1 MKERILITVK
11 TYPKLSSKY
20 AELVCTAG
28 VNEKGE
34 WRRIYPIQFRQL
46 QKGQKYK
53 KYQWIETEIKKSS
66 LDRRPESYRIIDH
79 EKLVLD
85 DSPLSTKNQWEER
98 RTNFIDKV
106 PLHRDLGN
114 LIKQA
119 HRNTLSLAHFQ
130 PSEWLGFTCQEV
142 EGEWD
147 KNKWNQLEEQK
158 RQLDFFKDPKTVEQD
173 FAVVKKLPYKFS
185 YRIKDCFGKEST
197 MMIEDWEIG
206 ALYHNCLKKYGGDPQ
221 VAKDKVRQKYWD
233 EFMVNT
239 QYDTSLVL
247 GTTLAHHNKK
257 APNPFVIISVVPTPR
272 KVPTPKKVS
281 KPRNLQMNLF

>member
-1 MKERILITVK
+1 MA
-11 TYPKLSSKY
+11 PNFS
-20 AELVCTAG
+20 
-28 VNEKGE
+28 
-34 WRRIYPIQFRQL
+34 YPIQAITKRT
-46 QKGQKYK
+46 KYK

-66 LDRRPESYRIIDH
+66 LDRRPESYRIINH
-79 EKLVLD
+79 EMLVLD
-85 DSPLSTKNQWEER
+85 DSPLSTKNQWAER

-130 PSEWLGFTCQEV
+130 PSEWLEFTCQEV

-147 KNKWNQLEEQK
+147 KNRLNQLEEQR

-173 FAVVKKLPYKFS
+173 FTVVNKLPYKFS

-197 MMIEDWEIG
+197 MMIEDWGIG
-206 ALYHNCLKKYGGDPQ
+206 AFYNNCLKKYGGDPQ

-239 QYDTSLVL
+239 KYDTSLVL

-257 APNPFVIISVVPTPR
+257 ARNPFVIISVVPTPR
-272 KVPTPKKVS
+272 
-281 KPRNLQMNLF
+281 NLQMNLFSI

>member
-1 MKERILITVK
+1 M
-11 TYPKLSSKY
+11 
-20 AELVCTAG
+20 
-28 VNEKGE
+28 
-34 WRRIYPIQFRQL
+34 
-46 QKGQKYK
+46 
-53 KYQWIETEIKKSS
+53 
-66 LDRRPESYRIIDH
+66 
-79 EKLVLD
+79 LVLD
-85 DSPLSTKNQWEER
+85 DSPLSTKNQWAER

-130 PSEWLGFTCQEV
+130 PSEWLEFTCQEV

-147 KNKWNQLEEQK
+147 KNRLNQLEEQR

-173 FAVVKKLPYKFS
+173 FTVVNKLPYKFS

-197 MMIEDWEIG
+197 MMIEDWGIG
-206 ALYHNCLKKYGGDPQ
+206 AFYNNCLKKYGGDPQ

-239 QYDTSLVL
+239 KYDTSLVL

-257 APNPFVIISVVPTPR
+257 ARNPFVIISVVPTPR
-272 KVPTPKKVS
+272 
-281 KPRNLQMNLF
+281 NLQMNLFSI